1 MRYKN
6 NILEKLG
13 KFEITI
19 SKLVVQTN
27 RNESQDNVLESLN
40 GLKEEVEEMRSMIN
54 NEPDDFEQQFRG

>member
-19 SKLVVQTN
+19 SKLVIQTN

>member
-6 NILEKLG
+6 NILEKLS

-19 SKLVVQTN
+19 SKLVIQTN
-27 RNESQDNVLESLN
+27 RNESQDTVLESLN
-40 GLKEEVEEMRSMIN
+40 GLKEEVEEMRGMIS

>member
-6 NILEKLG
+6 NILEKLS

-19 SKLVVQTN
+19 SKLVIQTN

>member
-1 MRYKN
+1 MRYKD

-19 SKLVVQTN
+19 SRLVIQTN
-27 RNESQDNVLESLN
+27 RNEPQDNVLESLN

-54 NEPDDFEQQFRG
+54 NEPDDFEQQFRR